1 MDSVLNSHKGEP
13 MKSVITF
20 LRKAWYQSKIV
31 LHRTCNAVWKW
42 CKYEFTGERG
52 KRKLIVTGV
61 ILWATIKV
69 IGYALMIVIVIF
81 KLLLSMGDKD

>member
-1 MDSVLNSHKGEP
+1 MEST
-13 MKSVITF
+13 ITF

-42 CKYEFTGERG
+42 CKYEFTGDKG
-52 KRKLIVTGV
+52 KRKWQTTCTILIAIGV

>member
-1 MDSVLNSHKGEP
+1 
-13 MKSVITF
+13 MKSTVDF

-31 LHRTCNAVWKW
+31 LHHICNAIWKW

-52 KRKLIVTGV
+52 KRKLITTGI

-69 IGYALMIVIVIF
+69 IGFVCLIFIMIF
-81 KLLLSMGDKD
+81 KLLLSMSDKD